1 MSKICI
7 KCKLKIYYENKLLT
21 VNVDDIE
28 SIIIPA
34 QHCGAVLVRES
45 AQKVEN
51 VLEFDRKKKN
61 HSCIVFLIIYD
72 DIYNICD
79 ICFVFLENLIV
90 I

>member
-1 MSKICI
+1 M
-7 KCKLKIYYENKLLT
+7 KIYYENKLLT

-61 HSCIVFLIIYD
+61 HLRFFIR
-72 DIYNICD
+72 YNLYISRHHLAYKD
-79 ICFVFLENLIV
+79 KDHFFALRHFFY
-90 I
+90 